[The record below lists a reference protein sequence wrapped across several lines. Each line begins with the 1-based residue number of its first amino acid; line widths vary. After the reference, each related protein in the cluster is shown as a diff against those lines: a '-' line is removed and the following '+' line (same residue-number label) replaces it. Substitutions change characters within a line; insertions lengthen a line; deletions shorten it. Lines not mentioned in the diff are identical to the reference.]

1 MAATLCENVNGQ
13 LKPVGGSFIEPFSYS
28 YTPIGS
34 IVPILGTTVPD
45 GYLVCD
51 GASYNIADYQELAAY
66 FVDQFG
72 SVNYFGGN
80 GITTFEIPNITGAPS
95 DVLSCIAVKNLYFAN
110 TGVTPSDSFVLRS
123 QILTFNNENVAIV
136 NAPNVTSD
144 TFFFVFYHDSSRAAA
159 QDAGITVRSG
169 SGELIFTAES
179 APSGSIVC
187 DVMCTNFEHQSGETI
202 TNEVIFDERGT
213 EYVVGKYIYANGT
226 QKPIYQKTIEVT
238 IPTAS
243 TLGVPVFNYTSIGA
257 SIEKCLAKS
266 GSFVVGTY
274 TMNIPFIAQQADK
287 TVTVADVRVL
297 NNEAASNANTIQ
309 FENSNTNWSG
319 KALITIQYTK
329 TTDTPV

>member
-13 LKPVGGSFIEPFSYS
+13 LKPVGGQFIEPFSYS

-51 GASYNIADYQELAAY
+51 GSSYNIEDYQELAAY

-80 GITTFEIPNITGAPS
+80 GLTTFAIPNITGAPS

-136 NAPNVTSD
+136 NAPNVTSA
-144 TFFFVFYHDSSRAAA
+144 TFFFVFYHDSSRSLA
-159 QDAGITVRSG
+159 QDADITVRSG
-169 SGELIFTAES
+169 SGELIFTAEN

-187 DVMCTNFEHQSGETI
+187 DIMCTNFEHITGGGSGGSSASYSTTEQA
-202 TNEVIFDERGT
+202 VGT
-213 EYVVGKYIYANGT
+213 WIDGSSV
-226 QKPIYQKTIEVT
+226 YQKTYAFINISLSSSWTDESLNIDWAHIWIESGHMIVGTDTFPFPYPQEAGSYLTAAFDKSAGTISIKSAKSRTGDLYVT
-238 IPTAS
+238 VRYVKTAS
-243 TLGVPVFNYTSIGA
+243 
-257 SIEKCLAKS
+257 
-266 GSFVVGTY
+266 
-274 TMNIPFIAQQADK
+274 
-287 TVTVADVRVL
+287 
-297 NNEAASNANTIQ
+297 
-309 FENSNTNWSG
+309 
-319 KALITIQYTK
+319 
-329 TTDTPV
+329 